1 MGRDR
6 DGDVYISVVGGSD
19 VDRATRKT
27 AREVGRLLAERG
39 AIVVT
44 GGRTGVAEAA
54 SKGAFEA
61 GGTTV
66 GILPERHRGEA
77 NDWLTVAV
85 ATGLGET
92 RNALVVMN
100 GDAGIARDA

>member
-1 MGRDR
+1 MARTPEPKI
-6 DGDVYISVVGGSD
+6 YISVVGGSD
-19 VDRATRKT
+19 VDRQTRKT
-27 AREVGRLLAERG
+27 AQEVGRLLAERG

-54 SKGAFEA
+54 SKGAFKA

-77 NDWLTVAV
+77 NDWLDIAI

-100 GDAGIARDA
+100 GDAVIAF